1 MNLNREKMN
10 IVIARSCLTMKEL
23 SEVSGVNVTTL
34 SRINKGK
41 QKPSMKTIG
50 RIAKALKVDVEE
62 LVDHK

>member
-1 MNLNREKMN
+1 
-10 IVIARSCLTMKEL
+10 MKEL